1 MNARTPTFTADDPR
15 KIRTIFFRKGLK
27 SAKRHDIVWQN
38 RFSAPHPFPQEDMD
52 MAVTRITV
60 ALYIISAV
68 LAVIGI
74 PMLLVMIYLGMLETD
89 ITSIFMWSITL
100 GCCIMSILAFS
111 MARILVM
118 WAEED
123 ENIEE

>member
-1 MNARTPTFTADDPR
+1 
-15 KIRTIFFRKGLK
+15 
-27 SAKRHDIVWQN
+27 
-38 RFSAPHPFPQEDMD
+38 
-52 MAVTRITV
+52 MAVTRIKV

-68 LAVIGI
+68 LAIIGI
-74 PMLLVMIYLGMLETD
+74 PMLLVMIYLGLIETD

-100 GCCIMSILAFS
+100 GCCIMSIITVS

>member
-1 MNARTPTFTADDPR
+1 
-15 KIRTIFFRKGLK
+15 
-27 SAKRHDIVWQN
+27 
-38 RFSAPHPFPQEDMD
+38 

-111 MARILVM
+111 LARILVM

>member
-1 MNARTPTFTADDPR
+1 
-15 KIRTIFFRKGLK
+15 
-27 SAKRHDIVWQN
+27 
-38 RFSAPHPFPQEDMD
+38 
-52 MAVTRITV
+52 MAVTRIKV

-68 LAVIGI
+68 LAVIGV
-74 PMLLVMIYLGMLETD
+74 PMLLVMIYLGLIETD

-100 GCCIMSILAFS
+100 GCCIMSILTFS

-118 WAEED
+118 WVEED

>member
-1 MNARTPTFTADDPR
+1 
-15 KIRTIFFRKGLK
+15 
-27 SAKRHDIVWQN
+27 
-38 RFSAPHPFPQEDMD
+38 

-68 LAVIGI
+68 LAVIGV
-74 PMLLVMIYLGMLETD
+74 PMLLVMIYLGLIETD
-89 ITSIFMWSITL
+89 ITSIFMWSITI
-100 GCCIMSILAFS
+100 GCCIMSILTFS

-118 WAEED
+118 WVEED

>member
-1 MNARTPTFTADDPR
+1 
-15 KIRTIFFRKGLK
+15 
-27 SAKRHDIVWQN
+27 
-38 RFSAPHPFPQEDMD
+38 
-52 MAVTRITV
+52 MAVMRIKV

-68 LAVIGI
+68 LAIIGI

-100 GCCIMSILAFS
+100 GCCIMSILSFS

-118 WAEED
+118 WVEED

>member
-1 MNARTPTFTADDPR
+1 
-15 KIRTIFFRKGLK
+15 
-27 SAKRHDIVWQN
+27 
-38 RFSAPHPFPQEDMD
+38 MD

-74 PMLLVMIYLGMLETD
+74 PMLLVMIYLGLIETD

-100 GCCIMSILAFS
+100 GCCILSILTFS
-111 MARILVM
+111 LARILVM

-123 ENIEE
+123 ENIVE

>member
-1 MNARTPTFTADDPR
+1 
-15 KIRTIFFRKGLK
+15 
-27 SAKRHDIVWQN
+27 
-38 RFSAPHPFPQEDMD
+38 

-100 GCCIMSILAFS
+100 GCCIMSILTFS

-123 ENIEE
+123 ENIQD

>member
-1 MNARTPTFTADDPR
+1 MAES
-15 KIRTIFFRKGLK
+15 L
-27 SAKRHDIVWQN
+27 
-38 RFSAPHPFPQEDMD
+38 FSPQPFPQEDMD
-52 MAVTRITV
+52 MAVMRIKV

-68 LAVIGI
+68 LAIIGI

-100 GCCIMSILAFS
+100 GCCIMSILTFS

>member
-1 MNARTPTFTADDPR
+1 
-15 KIRTIFFRKGLK
+15 
-27 SAKRHDIVWQN
+27 
-38 RFSAPHPFPQEDMD
+38 

-74 PMLLVMIYLGMLETD
+74 PLLLVMIYLGMLETD

-111 MARILVM
+111 LARILVM

>member
-1 MNARTPTFTADDPR
+1 
-15 KIRTIFFRKGLK
+15 
-27 SAKRHDIVWQN
+27 
-38 RFSAPHPFPQEDMD
+38 

-74 PMLLVMIYLGMLETD
+74 PLLLVMIYLGLIETD

-100 GCCIMSILAFS
+100 GCCIMSILSFS

-118 WAEED
+118 WVEED

>member
-1 MNARTPTFTADDPR
+1 
-15 KIRTIFFRKGLK
+15 
-27 SAKRHDIVWQN
+27 
-38 RFSAPHPFPQEDMD
+38 

-111 MARILVM
+111 LARIRVM

>member
-1 MNARTPTFTADDPR
+1 
-15 KIRTIFFRKGLK
+15 
-27 SAKRHDIVWQN
+27 
-38 RFSAPHPFPQEDMD
+38 
-52 MAVTRITV
+52 MAVTRIKV

-68 LAVIGI
+68 LAVIGV
-74 PMLLVMIYLGMLETD
+74 PMLLVMIYLGLIETD

-100 GCCIMSILAFS
+100 GCCIMSILTFS

-118 WAEED
+118 LAEED

>member
-1 MNARTPTFTADDPR
+1 MAES
-15 KIRTIFFRKGLK
+15 L
-27 SAKRHDIVWQN
+27 
-38 RFSAPHPFPQEDMD
+38 FSPQPFPQEDMD
-52 MAVTRITV
+52 MAVMRIKV

-111 MARILVM
+111 LARILVM

>member
-1 MNARTPTFTADDPR
+1 MAES
-15 KIRTIFFRKGLK
+15 L
-27 SAKRHDIVWQN
+27 
-38 RFSAPHPFPQEDMD
+38 FSPQPFPQEDMD
-52 MAVTRITV
+52 MAVMRIKV

-68 LAVIGI
+68 LAIIGI

-100 GCCIMSILAFS
+100 GCCIMSILSFS

-118 WAEED
+118 WVEED

>member
-1 MNARTPTFTADDPR
+1 MANND
-15 KIRTIFFRKGLK
+15 
-27 SAKRHDIVWQN
+27 
-38 RFSAPHPFPQEDMD
+38 FSAPQPFPQEDMD
-52 MAVTRITV
+52 MAVTRIKV

-74 PMLLVMIYLGMLETD
+74 PLLLVMIYLGMLETD

-100 GCCIMSILAFS
+100 GCCILSILAFS
-111 MARILVM
+111 LARILVM

-123 ENIEE
+123 ENIED

>member
-1 MNARTPTFTADDPR
+1 
-15 KIRTIFFRKGLK
+15 
-27 SAKRHDIVWQN
+27 
-38 RFSAPHPFPQEDMD
+38 
-52 MAVTRITV
+52 MAVTRIKV

-74 PMLLVMIYLGMLETD
+74 PMRLVMIYLGMLETD
-89 ITSIFMWSITL
+89 ITSFFMWAITL
-100 GCCIMSILAFS
+100 GCCILSILSFS
-111 MARILVM
+111 LARILVM

>member
-1 MNARTPTFTADDPR
+1 
-15 KIRTIFFRKGLK
+15 
-27 SAKRHDIVWQN
+27 
-38 RFSAPHPFPQEDMD
+38 
-52 MAVTRITV
+52 MAVTRIKV

-68 LAVIGI
+68 LAVIGV
-74 PMLLVMIYLGMLETD
+74 PMLLVMIYLGQIETD

-100 GCCIMSILAFS
+100 GCCLMSILTFS

>member
-1 MNARTPTFTADDPR
+1 
-15 KIRTIFFRKGLK
+15 
-27 SAKRHDIVWQN
+27 
-38 RFSAPHPFPQEDMD
+38 

-100 GCCIMSILAFS
+100 GCCIMSILTFS

>member
-1 MNARTPTFTADDPR
+1 
-15 KIRTIFFRKGLK
+15 
-27 SAKRHDIVWQN
+27 
-38 RFSAPHPFPQEDMD
+38 
-52 MAVTRITV
+52 MAVTRIKV

-74 PMLLVMIYLGMLETD
+74 PLLLVMIYLGMLETD

-100 GCCIMSILAFS
+100 GCCIMSILTFS

>member
-1 MNARTPTFTADDPR
+1 
-15 KIRTIFFRKGLK
+15 
-27 SAKRHDIVWQN
+27 
-38 RFSAPHPFPQEDMD
+38 

-74 PMLLVMIYLGMLETD
+74 PVLLVMIYLGLIETD

-100 GCCIMSILAFS
+100 GCCIMSILTFS

>member
-1 MNARTPTFTADDPR
+1 
-15 KIRTIFFRKGLK
+15 
-27 SAKRHDIVWQN
+27 
-38 RFSAPHPFPQEDMD
+38 
-52 MAVTRITV
+52 MAVTRIKV

-74 PMLLVMIYLGMLETD
+74 PMLLVMIYLGLIETD

-100 GCCIMSILAFS
+100 GCCIMSILSFS

-118 WAEED
+118 WVEED

>member
-1 MNARTPTFTADDPR
+1 
-15 KIRTIFFRKGLK
+15 
-27 SAKRHDIVWQN
+27 
-38 RFSAPHPFPQEDMD
+38 

-111 MARILVM
+111 LARILIM

>member
-1 MNARTPTFTADDPR
+1 MAE
-15 KIRTIFFRKGLK
+15 
-27 SAKRHDIVWQN
+27 SH
-38 RFSAPHPFPQEDMD
+38 FSPQPFPQEDMD
-52 MAVTRITV
+52 MAVTRIKV

-68 LAVIGI
+68 LAIIGI

-100 GCCIMSILAFS
+100 GCCIMSILSFS

-118 WAEED
+118 WVEED

>member
-1 MNARTPTFTADDPR
+1 MAES
-15 KIRTIFFRKGLK
+15 L
-27 SAKRHDIVWQN
+27 
-38 RFSAPHPFPQEDMD
+38 FSPQPFPQEDMD
-52 MAVTRITV
+52 MAVMRIKV

-68 LAVIGI
+68 LAIIGI

-100 GCCIMSILAFS
+100 GCCILSILSFS
-111 MARILVM
+111 LARILVM

-123 ENIEE
+123 ENIED

>member
-1 MNARTPTFTADDPR
+1 MANNA
-15 KIRTIFFRKGLK
+15 I
-27 SAKRHDIVWQN
+27 SASQ
-38 RFSAPHPFPQEDMD
+38 PFPQEDMD
-52 MAVTRITV
+52 MAITRIKV

-68 LAVIGI
+68 LAIIGI
-74 PMLLVMIYLGMLETD
+74 PMLLIMIYLGLIETD
-89 ITSIFMWSITL
+89 ITSLFMWSISL
-100 GCCIMSILAFS
+100 GCCILSILAFS

>member
-1 MNARTPTFTADDPR
+1 
-15 KIRTIFFRKGLK
+15 
-27 SAKRHDIVWQN
+27 
-38 RFSAPHPFPQEDMD
+38 

-74 PMLLVMIYLGMLETD
+74 PMLLVMIYLGLIETD
-89 ITSIFMWSITL
+89 ITSIFMWTLTL
-100 GCCIMSILAFS
+100 GCCIMSIVAFS

-123 ENIEE
+123 ENIED